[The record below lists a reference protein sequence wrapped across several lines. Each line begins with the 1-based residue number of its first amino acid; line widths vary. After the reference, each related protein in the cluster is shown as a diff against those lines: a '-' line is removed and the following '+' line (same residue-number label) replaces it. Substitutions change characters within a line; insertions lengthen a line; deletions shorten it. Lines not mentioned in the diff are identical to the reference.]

1 MVQIKEMD
9 EHLRELAQ
17 KVDPGTSRREFLQ
30 NLAMASGGAI
40 TVGGWL
46 VKIADAQAPAQA
58 PAGAPAGAPG
68 GAPQAPRYGLVLV
81 DFDKC
86 TGCRTCESI
95 CANANQKVTV
105 NGEELADLGNPA
117 KANIRVA
124 VYYPSVDIP
133 NHCVCCSD
141 APCITACPVPVD
153 AATKRSALYRDPKTQ
168 AVLVDNV
175 RCIACGLCATACKTQ
190 RTGAILLNA
199 ATNKPEGIC
208 TLCNGD
214 PQCVKYCPFGALS
227 YSQGGV
233 DTRHYAFNPDTL
245 AALLTEHYYYPPD
258 EPSTVVGR

>member
-1 MVQIKEMD
+1 MVQIKELD

-17 KVDPGTSRREFLQ
+17 KNDPGTSRREFLQ

-40 TVGGWL
+40 TAGGWL

-58 PAGAPAGAPG
+58 PAGGQ
-68 GAPQAPRYGLVLV
+68 PQAPRYGLVLV

-117 KANIRVA
+117 RANMRVA
-124 VYYPSVDIP
+124 VYYPAVDIP
-133 NHCVCCSD
+133 VHCVCCSD
-141 APCITACPVPVD
+141 APCITACPVPED
-153 AATKRSALYRDPKTQ
+153 AATKRRALYRDPKTQ
-168 AVLVDNV
+168 AVLVDNA

-199 ATNKPEGIC
+199 ASNKPEGIC

-258 EPSTVVGR
+258 ETSTVVTGR

>member
-9 EHLRELAQ
+9 EKLRVLAQ
-17 KVDPGTSRREFLQ
+17 EVDPGTSRREFLQ

-46 VKIADAQAPAQA
+46 VKTADAQAPA
-58 PAGAPAGAPG
+58 G
-68 GAPQAPRYGLVLV
+68 GQQQQAPRYGLVLV

-117 KANIRVA
+117 RANIRVA

-133 NHCVCCSD
+133 VHCVCCSD
-141 APCITACPVPVD
+141 APCIAACPVPED
-153 AATKRSALYRDPKTQ
+153 ATTKRKALYRDAKTQ
-168 AVLVDNV
+168 AVLVDNA

-233 DTRHYAFNPDTL
+233 DTRHYAFNPDAL

-258 EPSTVVGR
+258 EPTTTASGR